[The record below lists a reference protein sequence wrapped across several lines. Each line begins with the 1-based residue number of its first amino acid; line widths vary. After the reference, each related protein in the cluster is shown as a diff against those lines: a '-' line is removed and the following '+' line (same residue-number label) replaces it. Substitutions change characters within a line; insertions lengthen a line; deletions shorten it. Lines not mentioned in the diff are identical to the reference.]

1 MVDITSDETVS
12 GEQPLGS
19 SDADKLVVLARFNTA
34 NEAELCAAVLEGE
47 GIHAEVFGANF
58 NEGNWYWQG
67 SNSVELNVRAGDVE
81 RAAEILANTGDD
93 DLEPDDEA
101 EAAAPAVDEQGRELV
116 PAVAFET
123 VAAMRDA
130 QTVLASAKIA
140 SYVPRLVPRG
150 DRPPGV
156 GARFVV
162 KVAIDDLEHAQDLL
176 AEEARD
182 DSEDPRCPKCSSWR
196 VHPKSSMI
204 NEIAGVVGLKKP
216 PTVMECLACGYK
228 GATGEFVTGW
238 VDG

>member
-1 MVDITSDETVS
+1 MADITFDDTES
-12 GEQPLGS
+12 GEEPLGS

-34 NEAELCAAVLEGE
+34 NEAELRAAVLEGE

-58 NEGNWYWQG
+58 NQVNWYWQG
-67 SNSVELNVRAGDVE
+67 FNSVELNVRAGDLE

-93 DLEPDDEA
+93 DLEPDDQTA
-101 EAAAPAVDEQGRELV
+101 SAAPAVDEQGLELV
-116 PAVAFET
+116 PAAAFET
-123 VAAMRDA
+123 AAAMRDA

-150 DRPPGV
+150 DRPPGM

-162 KVAIDDLEHAQDLL
+162 KVAIDDLQQARELL
-176 AEEARD
+176 AEEAQD
-182 DSEDPRCPKCSSWR
+182 DSEYPRCPKCGSWR
-196 VHPKSSMI
+196 VHAKSSVI
-204 NEIAGVVGLKKP
+204 NEIASVVGLKKP

-228 GATGEFVTGW
+228 AAAGEFVIGW